1 MSASKKSLSRTGLL
15 LLYSV
20 VLLVCVLKLS
30 GYERGVKPE
39 PVPREPIYAASMNVD
54 AAILLATDEGN
65 DKHVLLMLG
74 GNWCGWC
81 YTLHDLLHENAA
93 IKKLMDERFE
103 LILVDIRSNEW
114 SLERYEA
121 VPRGY
126 PFLIVLDAEGE
137 LLTTQ
142 NTDVFVDNH
151 DTVHNPERV
160 YAFLKEW
167 SGGPDR

>member
-81 YTLHDLLHENAA
+81 HQLHDLLHENAA

-114 SLERYEA
+114 ILERYEA
-121 VPRGY
+121 MPRGY

-142 NTDVFVDNH
+142 NTDVFVDNR